1 MCGLPRWG
9 SFHDPL
15 LVVRRLDFVA
25 DNAAF
30 VPALHLSRIGVGLV
44 VVVLVDAAIARAVV
58 LAATMKA
65 AGVWNWYPTG
75 LARWLPG
82 RDAAERSLR
91 IRHTVGT
98 AAVLSD
104 NDSTGLQHSR
114 RACQQARRIRDRQP
128 EDDPGLAAWWMSV
141 HRRAGLDFA

>member
-9 SFHDPL
+9 TFHDPL
-15 LVVRRLDFVA
+15 LVVGRLDFVA

-44 VVVLVDAAIARAVV
+44 VVVLVDAAMARAVV

-75 LARWLPG
+75 WLAGCPGATPPKGRCGSDAPLVLPRCFRTMTRG
-82 RDAAERSLR
+82 GCN
-91 IRHTVGT
+91 TVDEPASRLGEFAT
-98 AAVLSD
+98 ASPRMIL
-104 NDSTGLQHSR
+104 GWR
-114 RACQQARRIRDRQP
+114 RGGCRFIGAPA
-128 EDDPGLAAWWMSV
+128 
-141 HRRAGLDFA
+141 